1 MAKLTLD
8 MLKKYIFSRNGFYA
22 NEVIKGPGIGEDAAV
37 VRLSNKM
44 YMVTHTDPITAAKK
58 NLGKLAIYVSSNDIA
73 VKGVKPRYA
82 LVTLLLKKD
91 VEEEEIDEITAQLD
105 KSAKN
110 LGISIVGG
118 HTEIVD
124 NFESNVAV
132 VTQIGFSFKKP
143 LSLSNIK
150 PGDILLQVNEAAI
163 EGTAVIANDYP
174 ELIVQFDEGAL
185 ELAMSYVDRIAIMKD
200 ALKLSSLGIKAM
212 HDPTEG
218 GIIGGSVE
226 MALASN
232 LKLNLNE
239 DKILVSPLTRSICE
253 HLNLDP
259 LKLLSSGTVLAVV
272 KPENVNKIINAMGDK
287 ASVIGK
293 FERGEPS
300 LNVIRTRGVEVYKE
314 PPQDEIYKLVKQTG
328 PFS

>member
-1 MAKLTLD
+1 MTKLTLD
-8 MLKKYIFSRNGFYA
+8 MLKKYIFSRNGFHA

-37 VRLSNKM
+37 VRLSKRM

-91 VEEEEIDEITAQLD
+91 TAEEEIDEITAQLD
-105 KSAKN
+105 NSAKN
-110 LGISIVGG
+110 LEISIVGG
-118 HTEIVD
+118 HTEVVE

-132 VTQIGFSFKKP
+132 VTQIGLSYRKP

-150 PGDILLQVNEAAI
+150 PGNLLLQVNEAAI
-163 EGTAVIANDYP
+163 EGIAVIASDYP

-185 ELAMSYVDRIAIMKD
+185 ELAMSYVDRITIMKD
-200 ALKLSSLGIKAM
+200 ALKLSSLGVKAM

-218 GIIGGSVE
+218 GIIGGAVE

-232 LKLNLNE
+232 LKLNLSE
-239 DKILVSPLTRSICE
+239 DKILIDPLTRSVCQ

-259 LKLLSSGTVLAVV
+259 LKLLSSGAVLAAI
-272 KPENVNKIINAMGDK
+272 KPEDAEVILNAMGDR
-287 ASVIGK
+287 ASVIGV
-293 FERGEPS
+293 FEKGDPS
-300 LNVIRTRGVEVYKE
+300 LHIMRSKGTEVYRE
-314 PPQDEIYKLVKQTG
+314 PPQDEIYKLFKQTEL
-328 PFS
+328 SS